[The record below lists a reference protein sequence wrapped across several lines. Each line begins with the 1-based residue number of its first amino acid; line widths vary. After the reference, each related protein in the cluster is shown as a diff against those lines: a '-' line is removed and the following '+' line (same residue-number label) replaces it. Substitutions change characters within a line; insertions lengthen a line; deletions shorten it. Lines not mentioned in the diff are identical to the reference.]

1 MLFMHLFTKKI
12 LISFNYKRGNMKN
25 IGFIGV
31 GTMGLP
37 MALNL
42 LKNGH
47 ALSFYDPFADKK
59 TIETLTQVGAKHEN
73 NIQSIL
79 NFNDSNIII

>member
-1 MLFMHLFTKKI
+1 
-12 LISFNYKRGNMKN
+12 MKN

-47 ALSFYDPFADKK
+47 SLSFYDPFANKK
-59 TIETLTQVGAKHEN
+59 TIEALTEVGAKQET
-73 NIQSIL
+73 IFQTYVMAKIFLYLCSQL
-79 NFNDSNIII
+79 EKM

>member
-1 MLFMHLFTKKI
+1 
-12 LISFNYKRGNMKN
+12 MKN

-42 LKNGH
+42 VKNGH
-47 ALSFYDPFADKK
+47 SLSFYDPFANEK
-59 TIETLTQVGAKHEN
+59 N
-73 NIQSIL
+73 YS
-79 NFNDSNIII
+79 NFN

>member
-1 MLFMHLFTKKI
+1 
-12 LISFNYKRGNMKN
+12 MKN

-59 TIETLTQVGAKHEN
+59 TIEALTEVGAKQEN
-73 NIQSIL
+73 NIP
-79 NFNDSNIII
+79 